1 MSEQLVPITK
11 PDDQPIEAGEV
22 GEIQDLP
29 FHEAKHRAET
39 ARSLA
44 TWLVVLLG
52 ASLGVHYLL
61 VCILAFS
68 GKNQCIR
75 QRLHNSGTQMHRKS
89 NTLHR
94 QRERALHGGN
104 EQIKQSL
111 DHERIIIR
119 KPFDRAPSLTI
130 IAD

>member
-1 MSEQLVPITK
+1 MSEPLVSIPN

-22 GEIQDLP
+22 RELQDLP

-52 ASLGVHYLL
+52 ASMGVHYLL

-68 GKNQCIR
+68 GK
-75 QRLHNSGTQMHRKS
+75 
-89 NTLHR
+89 
-94 QRERALHGGN
+94 EEA
-104 EQIKQSL
+104 IKNL
-111 DHERIIIR
+111 R
-119 KPFDRAPSLTI
+119 PSLMHGCQCSP
-130 IAD
+130 AC